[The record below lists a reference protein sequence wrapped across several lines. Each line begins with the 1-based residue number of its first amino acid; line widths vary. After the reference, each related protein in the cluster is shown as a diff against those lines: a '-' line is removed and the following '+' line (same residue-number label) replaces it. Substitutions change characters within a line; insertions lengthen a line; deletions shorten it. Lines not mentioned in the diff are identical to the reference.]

1 MEKTRFYC
9 VISLLFYLTSCS
21 SLNRSLLLGTGTGIA
36 TGAFIGTAGS
46 VRNKKNN
53 AAKGALIGG
62 LLGLGGGYFLHGKLE
77 KRDAETRQK
86 MLLNL
91 DKFGAGKSRIK
102 TTLPLP
108 MLTKPIV
115 GSEWVD
121 TKIEGNKLI
130 EAHRV
135 WIIEENSGWVP
146 NGQKEKKE

>member
-1 MEKTRFYC
+1 MKKTRFYC
-9 VISLLFYLTSCS
+9 IILLLFYLTSCS
-21 SLNRSLLLGTGTGIA
+21 SLNRSLLLGTGTGMV

-53 AAKGALIGG
+53 AVKGAVIGG
-62 LLGLGGGYFLHGKLE
+62 LLGVGSGYFLHKGLE
-77 KRDAETRQK
+77 KRDVETRQK

-91 DKFGAGKSRIK
+91 DKFGTGKSHLK
-102 TTLPLP
+102 TTLPSP

-146 NGQKEKKE
+146 DGQKEKKE